1 MKNIGINT
9 VIIDAQHYEN
19 LIEASTKYEMLLN
32 MIARNI
38 RLSYDGAYL
47 RIDDEAVIDIL
58 NLFDGIIIPQRERD
72 LRKEWEEKYKEE
84 EANE

>member
-1 MKNIGINT
+1 MNDMNNT

-38 RLSYDGAYL
+38 RLSYEGTYL

-58 NLFDGIIIPQRERD
+58 NLFDETIIPQRERA
-72 LRKEWEEKYKEE
+72 LRKEWEEKHKEE
-84 EANE
+84 EE

>member
-1 MKNIGINT
+1 MNDMNNT

-38 RLSYDGAYL
+38 RLSYEGTYL
-47 RIDDEAVIDIL
+47 RIDDEAVIDSL
-58 NLFDGIIIPQRERD
+58 SLFDDTIVPQRERA
-72 LRKEWEEKYKEE
+72 LRKEWEEKHKEE

>member
-1 MKNIGINT
+1 MNDMNNT
-9 VIIDAQHYEN
+9 VIIDVQHYEN

-38 RLSYDGAYL
+38 RLSYEGTYL

-58 NLFDGIIIPQRERD
+58 NLFDDTIIPQRERA
-72 LRKEWEEKYKEE
+72 LREEWDKKHKEDGADE
-84 EANE
+84 